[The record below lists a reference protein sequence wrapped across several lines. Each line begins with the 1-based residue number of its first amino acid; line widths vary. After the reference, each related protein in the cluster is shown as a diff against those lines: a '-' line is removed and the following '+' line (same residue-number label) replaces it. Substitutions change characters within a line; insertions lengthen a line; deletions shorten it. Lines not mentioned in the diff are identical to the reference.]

1 MEVRIAA
8 KVVVGTWAL
17 EKDSIDPALITKQ

>member
-8 KVVVGTWAL
+8 EVVVGTWAL
-17 EKDSIDPALITKQ
+17 EKDSIDPALITKL

>member
-8 KVVVGTWAL
+8 EVVVGTWAL